1 MNSTPPMRDDEITA
15 RGMFRRASL
24 VSSASV
30 VTASKP
36 RNEYAAIA
44 AAAETPATVVS
55 EFQNGAVYDATRLP
69 AGT

>member
-1 MNSTPPMRDDEITA
+1 
-15 RGMFRRASL
+15 MFRAASL

-44 AAAETPATVVS
+44 AAAEMPTTVLLDP
-55 EFQNGAVYDATRLP
+55 ERFAVGGDRIADEEPDAVREEEQYQD
-69 AGT
+69 GGDGE

>member
-1 MNSTPPMRDDEITA
+1 MDELHDICHDEEDDAADRDDPDDGP
-15 RGMFRRASL
+15 GMFRAASL

-44 AAAETPATVVS
+44 AAAEMPATVLL
-55 EFQNGAVYDATRLP
+55 EFQNGSP
-69 AGT
+69 